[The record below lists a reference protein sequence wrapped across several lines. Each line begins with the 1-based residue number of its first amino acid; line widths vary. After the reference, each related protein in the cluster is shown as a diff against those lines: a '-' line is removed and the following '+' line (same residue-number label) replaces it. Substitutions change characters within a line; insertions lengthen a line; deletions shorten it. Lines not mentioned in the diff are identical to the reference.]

1 MNSMPL
7 PFAAFFVLFVL
18 AAGFIAFVIIGSLIK
33 GVAQWS
39 SNNAA
44 PQERFPARVVTKRTH
59 VSGGSGNSS
68 ASTYYYI
75 TFERLS
81 DNARQEFRVKAA
93 DYSALADGDHGE
105 LAHQGTR
112 FQGFKRT
119 PAPTSAT
126 PPPAA
131 APAPV
136 VERQIRYCAYCGH
149 QLALDTNKCPGCGSL
164 WHPSLNPSGTES

>member
-1 MNSMPL
+1 MNNMPL
-7 PFAAFFVLFVL
+7 PFAGFSIIFVLV
-18 AAGFIAFVIIGSLIK
+18 AGLIAFVIIGSIFK
-33 GVAQWS
+33 GVAEWS

-68 ASTYYYI
+68 ASTSYYI

-81 DNARQEFRVKAA
+81 DNARQEFKVNAS
-93 DYSALADGDHGE
+93 DYSALADDDHGE

-112 FQGFKRT
+112 FQGFMRT
-119 PAPTSAT
+119 PTPAT
-126 PPPAA
+126 PPP

-136 VERQIRYCAYCGH
+136 VERKIRYCAYCGH

-164 WHPSLNPSGTES
+164 WRPNLDPSEPVS

>member
-1 MNSMPL
+1 MNNMPL
-7 PFAAFFVLFVL
+7 LFAAFFVVFVL
-18 AAGFIAFVIIGSLIK
+18 VAGFIALVIIGSIIK
-33 GVAQWS
+33 GVAQWA

-59 VSGGSGNSS
+59 VSGGSGDSS
-68 ASTYYYI
+68 ASTSYYI

-81 DNARQEFRVKAA
+81 DNARQEFKVKAS
-93 DYSALADGDHGE
+93 DYSALADGDFGE

-112 FQGFKRT
+112 YLGFVRS
-119 PAPTSAT
+119 PAPVT
-126 PPPAA
+126 PPPTP

-164 WHPSLNPSGTES
+164 WRPSLDPTGTES

>member
-1 MNSMPL
+1 MNSMPF
-7 PFAAFFVLFVL
+7 PFAAFFIVFVL
-18 AAGFIAFVIIGSLIK
+18 AAGLIAFVIIGSIFN
-33 GVAQWS
+33 GVAEWS

-44 PQERFPARVVTKRTH
+44 PQQRFPARVVTKRTH
-59 VSGGSGNSS
+59 VSGGSGDSS
-68 ASTYYYI
+68 ASTSYYI

-81 DNARQEFRVKAA
+81 DNARQEFKVKAS
-93 DYSALADGDHGE
+93 DYSALADDDHGE

-112 FQGFKRT
+112 FLGFLRT
-119 PAPTSAT
+119 PAPAT
-126 PPPAA
+126 PPPAP

-164 WHPSLNPSGTES
+164 WRPSLDPSGPES

>member
-1 MNSMPL
+1 MNNMPL
-7 PFAAFFVLFVL
+7 PFAGFSIIFVLV
-18 AAGFIAFVIIGSLIK
+18 AGFIAFVIIGSIVK
-33 GVAQWS
+33 GAAEWS

-44 PQERFPARVVTKRTH
+44 PQQRFPARVVTKRTH

-81 DNARQEFRVKAA
+81 DNARQEFRVKPS
-93 DYSALADGDHGE
+93 DYSALADDDHGE

-112 FQGFKRT
+112 FLGFLRT
-119 PAPTSAT
+119 PAPAT
-126 PPPAA
+126 PPP

-164 WHPSLNPSGTES
+164 WRPSLDPSGPES

>member
-1 MNSMPL
+1 MSSMPF
-7 PFAAFFVLFVL
+7 PVAAFLVVFVLV
-18 AAGFIAFVIIGSLIK
+18 AGFIAFMIIGSIVN
-33 GVAQWS
+33 GVAEWS

-44 PQERFPARVVTKRTH
+44 PQHRFPARVVTKRTH

-68 ASTYYYI
+68 ASTSYYI

-81 DNARQEFRVKAA
+81 DNARQEFKVKAA
-93 DYSALADGDHGE
+93 DYSALADDDHGE

-119 PAPTSAT
+119 PTPVT
-126 PPPAA
+126 PP
-131 APAPV
+131 PAPV
-136 VERQIRYCAYCGH
+136 VEKEIRYCAYCGH
-149 QLALDTNKCPGCGSL
+149 QLALETNKCPGCGSL

>member
-1 MNSMPL
+1 MNDMPL
-7 PFAAFFVLFVL
+7 PFAGFSIIFVLVF
-18 AAGFIAFVIIGSLIK
+18 GFIAFVIIGTIVK
-33 GVAQWS
+33 GAAEWS

-68 ASTYYYI
+68 ASTSYYI

-81 DNARQEFRVKAA
+81 DNARQEFKVKASE
-93 DYSALADGDHGE
+93 YSALADDDFGE

-112 FQGFKRT
+112 YQGFARS
-119 PAPTSAT
+119 PAPAT
-126 PPPAA
+126 PPPTP

-149 QLALDTNKCPGCGSL
+149 HLALDTNKCPGCGSL
-164 WHPSLNPSGTES
+164 WRPSLDPSGTAS

>member
-1 MNSMPL
+1 MNSMPF
-7 PFAAFFVLFVL
+7 PFAAFSVVFVLV
-18 AAGFIAFVIIGSLIK
+18 AGFIAFVIIGSIIK

-59 VSGGSGNSS
+59 VSGGSGDSS
-68 ASTYYYI
+68 ASTSYYI

-81 DNARQEFRVKAA
+81 DNARQEFKVKASE
-93 DYSALADGDHGE
+93 YSALADDDFGE

-112 FQGFKRT
+112 YLGFVRS
-119 PAPTSAT
+119 PAPAT
-126 PPPAA
+126 PPPAP

-164 WHPSLNPSGTES
+164 WHPSLNPSEPAS